1 MENLV
6 FKLRPDLLDLAK
18 TLPRNA
24 KYLSPDIQN
33 EIVDI
38 LAQMVRD
45 THAAKI
51 KEAEFFTIMVD
62 GTTDKSNEEIQALV
76 VRYLD
81 GVTQEIEERA
91 LNVDGTGRSAKGIF
105 EFVRKTLEDDCVF
118 VFVYLCGCVCVNVC
132 L

>member
-6 FKLRPDLLDLAK
+6 YKLSPELLDLAK
-18 TLPRNA
+18 NLPRNA
-24 KYLSPDIQN
+24 KYLSPEIQN

-45 THAAKI
+45 AHTTKI

-62 GTTDKSNEEIQALV
+62 GTTDKSNEEIQAFV

-81 GVTQEIEERA
+81 AVTQEIEERA
-91 LNVDGTGRSAKGIF
+91 LNVDGTGRSAGIF
-105 EFVRKTLEDDCVF
+105 LISYVISAYAILS
-118 VFVYLCGCVCVNVC
+118 VCVRET
-132 L
+132 